1 MPECQM
7 LVLVVPGE
15 IRDDLVDALMSS
27 DLVSGFNMGQIAG
40 FSREHSRFNLREQV
54 VGYRDLFRFEIV
66 HGSGELDALMNS
78 LAPVCEWAH
87 CRYWVLPLLQ
97 EGHFG
102 PASV

>member
-1 MPECQM
+1 M
-7 LVLVVPGE
+7 LVLVAPGE
-15 IRDDLVDALMSS
+15 IRDDLVDALMSC

-66 HGSGELDALMNS
+66 HRSDDREALMS
-78 LAPVCEWAH
+78 ALAPVCERSH
-87 CRYWVLPLLQ
+87 CRYWLLPLLH

-102 PASV
+102 PASG